1 MRVHR
6 DGYIQAKRLDITLSS
21 SRWHSAINVGMYRNE
36 GIEREIEQEIGITIE
51 GALRVRSELNEAT
64 GNILVRVES
73 DWVRP
78 TRS

>member
-6 DGYIQAKRLDITLSS
+6 DGYIQAKRIDVTLSG
-21 SRWHSAINVGMYRNE
+21 SRWHSAINVGMYRNK

-51 GALRVRSELNEAT
+51 GALRVRSQLDAVS
-64 GNILVRVES
+64 GDVLVRVES